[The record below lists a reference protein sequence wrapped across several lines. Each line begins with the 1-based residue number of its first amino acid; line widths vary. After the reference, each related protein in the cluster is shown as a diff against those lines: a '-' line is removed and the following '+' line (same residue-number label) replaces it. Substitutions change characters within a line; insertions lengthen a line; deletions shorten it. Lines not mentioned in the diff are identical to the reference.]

1 MEDRA
6 GQRAPYVLRSCK
18 AMRKEHHARTSPYQT
33 GSPGLRRCGNTGARG
48 MRGRLRRRGR
58 TRRRI
63 RACRLPV
70 NHHARRSER
79 LGRAVLRAGTRNR
92 RRGACRGRGG
102 RAARRGRGDRAA
114 QKRRCGAPAP
124 RRHTRLAARTV
135 CGRHHLRRHGSR
147 RHRHGGV
154 HRPRRRHRA
163 GGARREHGTLR
174 VDLHGPRQLPARR
187 RGTAR
192 PSVDRHALHR
202 RDPVGGLSRGC
213 AVRR

>member
-1 MEDRA
+1 MRA
-6 GQRAPYVLRSCK
+6 RALTRRE
-18 AMRKEHHARTSPYQT
+18 ALAFAAARTLALTGCGEGSSAGAEPVDESAPAVSPSTITPVDPSGWDAQYYV
-33 GSPGLRRCGNTGARG
+33 PAHATGAEA
-48 MRGRLRRRGR
+48 
-58 TRRRI
+58 
-63 RACRLPV
+63 RAAAEEV
-70 NHHARRSER
+70 ARRVEAE
-79 LGRAVLRAGTRNR
+79 GIVLLKNDDAALPLPAGTRVSLL
-92 RRGACRGRGG
+92 GRSAAGTIFGG
-102 RAARRGRGDRAA
+102 
-114 QKRRCGAPAP
+114 
-124 RRHTRLAARTV
+124 T
-135 CGRHHLRRHGSR
+135 HHLRRHGSR